1 MAQAEGGIKDETG
14 IWILLKLKLGT
25 LHALFMGD
33 TVVTLSLLSPL
44 SYNRVLNTTG
54 FETLIYD
61 MHRSSAPAQARAEQ
75 TGPCSG
81 LAQGHHRA
89 SQVSRTFHRSLWT
102 RHCTQ

>member
-33 TVVTLSLLSPL
+33 TVTLSLLSPL

-54 FETLIYD
+54 FETPHYD
-61 MHRSSAPAQARAEQ
+61 MHRSSALHKPGTEQ

-81 LAQGHHRA
+81 LTQGHHRA
-89 SQVSRTFHRSLWT
+89 SQVSKTPSTALF
-102 RHCTQ
+102 